1 MNARTDFPNRPSLW
15 CQPDNYSRQLLLPLS
30 PWTRSITLSPGSEAS
45 MSSVS
50 TFIISGC
57 VSTSVFAPVFGL
69 VQVNPSLNS
78 VYKIK
83 TLAEAPSGPLVF
95 TYGRLDVG
103 VQPCQ
108 GVWGST
114 TGHFI
119 RHLPGWMVLL
129 CWSVSGELYFWG
141 QCYINL

>member
-1 MNARTDFPNRPSLW
+1 
-15 CQPDNYSRQLLLPLS
+15 
-30 PWTRSITLSPGSEAS
+30 

-69 VQVNPSLNS
+69 VQVKPPPPNS

-95 TYGRLDVG
+95 AYGRLDVG

-108 GVWGST
+108 GV
-114 TGHFI
+114 
-119 RHLPGWMVLL
+119 
-129 CWSVSGELYFWG
+129 
-141 QCYINL
+141 

>member
-1 MNARTDFPNRPSLW
+1 
-15 CQPDNYSRQLLLPLS
+15 
-30 PWTRSITLSPGSEAS
+30 

-57 VSTSVFAPVFGL
+57 VSTSVFVPVFGL

-95 TYGRLDVG
+95 AFGRLDVG
-103 VQPCQ
+103 MQPCQ
-108 GVWGST
+108 G
-114 TGHFI
+114 
-119 RHLPGWMVLL
+119 L
-129 CWSVSGELYFWG
+129 
-141 QCYINL
+141 